1 MCLVATTTT
10 LGVGGQ
16 VTVKTNGWLNNGQTS
31 WVISKN
37 CMLCFCVDF
46 GVCVC
51 VCVWEVPL
59 QTPPKVYVTAV
70 DHVTSVLICLAH
82 TSHMQSHV
90 KGCRRVQHSNTC
102 TSAHFSLM
110 LAYFPPSASLCMFP
124 KGETHWHS
132 PLELMSPC
140 SDKPRG
146 TGSV

>member
-37 CMLCFCVDF
+37 CTLCFCVDF

-51 VCVWEVPL
+51 VRGA
-59 QTPPKVYVTAV
+59 PPNPSQSLRDGSGPCDKCAYLLGT
-70 DHVTSVLICLAH
+70 H

>member
-37 CMLCFCVDF
+37 CTLCFCVDF

-51 VCVWEVPL
+51 ERCPSKPLPKFTWRQWTMWQVCLSAW
-59 QTPPKVYVTAV
+59 
-70 DHVTSVLICLAH
+70 HIH